1 MANSVAEVDALCKV
15 CIQEFK
21 RGDKPISCDVCLE
34 WMHIKCVGIAAD
46 KYKFLNDEQISWCC
60 GNCKGAAK
68 TLKNQMI
75 DFKKQMDAMKS
86 RMDELER
93 KQVTEEKV
101 KTMIEQAVQEDL
113 DEQIKDAVKMEMVAQ
128 GATVN
133 RVGVNQIRDAVQEYM
148 ADVVAGEKKLEN
160 LIIHRL
166 KEPEEQDEGDD
177 KEEVE
182 KIFKHLKPDS
192 TKEDI
197 KAINRLGQ
205 KEEGKT
211 RPLLVKLR
219 NAETAKELLKNARKL
234 KGSDWNVS
242 LEIDRTKKAR
252 EYVKHI
258 RAKAIKDKGDDA
270 QNFLFRVVGDP
281 GQERVVVRKKNEA
294 REDATETS

>member
-1 MANSVAEVDALCKV
+1 MAEVDALCKV
-15 CIQEFK
+15 CTHAFK
-21 RGDKPISCDVCLE
+21 GGDKSISCDVCLE
-34 WMHIKCVGIAAD
+34 WMHIKCVGIAPD
-46 KYKFLNDEQISWCC
+46 KYKYLNDEQISWCC

-93 KQVTEEKV
+93 NQVTEEKV
-101 KTMIEQAVQEDL
+101 NTMIKQAVQEDL
-113 DEQIKDAVKMEMVAQ
+113 DEQIKDVVKMEMVAQ

-166 KEPEEQDEGDD
+166 KEPEEQDEGKD

-182 KIFKHLKPDS
+182 KIFKHIKPDS
-192 TKEDI
+192 LKEDI

-242 LEIDRTKKAR
+242 LEIDRTKKVR
-252 EYVKHI
+252 EYVKYI
-258 RAKAIKDKGDDA
+258 QAKAIKDKGDDA

-294 REDATETS
+294 REEATETS